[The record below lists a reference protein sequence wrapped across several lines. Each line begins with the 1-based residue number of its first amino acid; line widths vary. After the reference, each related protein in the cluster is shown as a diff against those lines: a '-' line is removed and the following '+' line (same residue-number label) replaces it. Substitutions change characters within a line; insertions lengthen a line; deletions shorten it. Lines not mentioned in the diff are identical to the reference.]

1 VPAKRPVDEL
11 RAIAAPHDLVEWVRK
26 LPPETAARSAWVDA
40 PRADWMPYL
49 AVLRGISRDAILKV
63 VCACAAELGAGIDQA
78 SPEFARIFG
87 VLRDGVTRGREAF
100 ATVEADFADLRLAI
114 IENQARVAPPAP
126 WMAWSE
132 LVLELA
138 RASRM
143 IEQRRGNPMVGI
155 SLALRMLAAV
165 KGKGSRPAH
174 TDLVARLRDKL
185 TLAM

>member
-49 AVLRGISRDAILKV
+49 AVMRGISRDAILKV
-63 VCACAAELGAGIDQA
+63 VCECAVETASAIDGA
-78 SPEFARIFG
+78 EFARVIG
-87 VLRDGVTRGREAF
+87 VLRDGTSRGREAF
-100 ATVEADFADLRLAI
+100 FTVEADFTDLRLAI
-114 IENQARVAPPAP
+114 IENQARRAPAAP

-138 RASRM
+138 RAARM

-155 SLALRMLAAV
+155 ALALRMLAAV